1 MAKLVKKQTKT
12 LMDRVHKMAAL
23 EEETGL
29 IGLYSEIEKDELN
42 VDLGKVVVNK
52 AKETVVLITPENER
66 IIAKPTKT
74 GGKDKFDA
82 MTGVGI
88 VVLKYL
94 TGLTNSRYETKG
106 YEELTG
112 LTYEELALDLLNH
125 LGLTKEVFD
134 KEYAK
139 DADSYT
145 FDIAIIGKD
154 PVCDEACT
162 YCDEAMCDD
171 YDEDYDEDYDCDYC
185 EDYEDCEYC
194 EEDMVDPIEEK
205 YNETKEL
212 VDDIAKALGV
222 DPDSYTVSKGEMKG
236 MPGICVY
243 GYDEKLAEAL
253 ERMIHPFIV

>member
-1 MAKLVKKQTKT
+1 MAKLVKKETKT

-29 IGLYSEIEKDELN
+29 ISLYSEIEKDELN

-52 AKETVVLITPENER
+52 AKETVVLITPDNEK

-88 VVLKYL
+88 VILKAL
-94 TGLTNSRYETKG
+94 TGLTNSRYETKN

-134 KEYAK
+134 REYAK
-139 DADSYT
+139 DDDSYT

-154 PVCDEACT
+154 PVGEERCA
-162 YCDEAMCDD
+162 YCGEPLEDD
-171 YDEDYDEDYDCDYC
+171 YDEDYCDYC
-185 EDYEDCEYC
+185 EDCDYC

-205 YNETKEL
+205 CDETKEL

-236 MPGICVY
+236 MPGIYVY
-243 GYDEKLAEAL
+243 GTDEKLAEAL
-253 ERMIHPFIV
+253 KRMIHPFIV